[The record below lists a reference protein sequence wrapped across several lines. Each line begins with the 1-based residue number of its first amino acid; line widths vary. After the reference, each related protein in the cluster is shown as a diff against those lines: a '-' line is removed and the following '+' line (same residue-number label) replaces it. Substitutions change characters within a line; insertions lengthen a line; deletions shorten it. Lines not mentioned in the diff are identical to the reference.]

1 MQTISIQNSIIVI
14 FQIDEVTLDRRGG
27 TLACCRFK
35 GEHNFLRITELLEG
49 VFASYAIPHDKIV
62 STVTDNGS
70 NFVKAFK
77 EFGVNLTSPMH
88 ATAEDDAQSQNGSDD
103 EAEDDEAFVP
113 SVIEE
118 SGQSLVQP
126 PSGDRRVTHACE
138 GGAADST
145 RGTRERS
152 RDKPQGMFPGPPRDT
167 TEWRSP
173 SQAEHLL
180 KQFRGRS
187 PSELP
192 NPQRDRRHVGCAVAL
207 QLLTVEK
214 NPGPVRR
221 GWRRDKSEKKE
232 RRRVRRAEGRM
243 RKRKTQRPG
252 SRKTTEIV
260 TWNVQ
265 GLSLRENNRRR
276 LRKTLAY
283 IERRKWD
290 ITLLTEIRAESR
302 GILWFGEE
310 ESETAVIHSEKTAV
324 VLRGEEMRRWR
335 EERQRRRY
343 SERSTTVKIGNMK
356 IMAVYQPLWS
366 NGREGVEKYREE
378 IEE

>member
-1 MQTISIQNSIIVI
+1 MT
-14 FQIDEVTLDRRGG
+14 
-27 TLACCRFK
+27 
-35 GEHNFLRITELLEG
+35 
-49 VFASYAIPHDKIV
+49 KIV
-62 STVTDNGS
+62 LRFINNGR
-70 NFVKAFK
+70 
-77 EFGVNLTSPMH
+77 
-88 ATAEDDAQSQNGSDD
+88 
-103 EAEDDEAFVP
+103 
-113 SVIEE
+113 
-118 SGQSLVQP
+118 QSLVQP
-126 PSGDRRVTHACE
+126 PSGDRRVTHGCE

-167 TEWRSP
+167 TERRSP
-173 SQAEHLL
+173 RQAEHLL
-180 KQFRGRS
+180 KQSRGRS

-221 GWRRDKSEKKE
+221 GWRRNKSEEKKE
-232 RRRVRRAEGRM
+232 RRRMRRAEGRR
-243 RKRKTQRPG
+243 RKRKTQKPG
-252 SRKTTEIV
+252 SRKTTEVV

-276 LRKTLAY
+276 LRRTLAY

-324 VLRGEEMRRWR
+324 VLRGEELERR
-335 EERQRRRY
+335 EAEK
-343 SERSTTVKIGNMK
+343 EMLGKIHDGQDRK
-356 IMAVYQPLWS
+356 YEYYGSVPTPL
-366 NGREGVEKYREE
+366 E
-378 IEE
+378 

>member
-1 MQTISIQNSIIVI
+1 MQLQSDS
-14 FQIDEVTLDRRGG
+14 
-27 TLACCRFK
+27 C
-35 GEHNFLRITELLEG
+35 
-49 VFASYAIPHDKIV
+49 
-62 STVTDNGS
+62 
-70 NFVKAFK
+70 
-77 EFGVNLTSPMH
+77 PMEPMTMIYSLYIH
-88 ATAEDDAQSQNGSDD
+88 IAYS
-103 EAEDDEAFVP
+103 
-113 SVIEE
+113 
-118 SGQSLVQP
+118 QSLVQP

-152 RDKPQGMFPGPPRDT
+152 RDKPQGMFPGPPRDS

-192 NPQRDRRHVGCAVAL
+192 NPQRDRRHVRCAVAL

-221 GWRRDKSEKKE
+221 EWRRDKSEEKKE
-232 RRRVRRAEGRM
+232 RRRVRRAEGRR

-276 LRKTLAY
+276 LRRTIAY

-302 GILWFGEE
+302 GMLWFGEE

-335 EERQRRRY
+335 EERQRRRF

-366 NGREGVEKYREE
+366 NGREGVERYREE
-378 IEE
+378 IEEELAGSSREEVLIIGGDHNAQIGRGEEMEGVKGKYGLHTPTNEAGHHLLEWCQEQGLSYV

>member
-1 MQTISIQNSIIVI
+1 MRHASLWCSLQVATGGSRTPARVVRRIAPGVPGKGAGTNRKECS
-14 FQIDEVTLDRRGG
+14 LD
-27 TLACCRFK
+27 
-35 GEHNFLRITELLEG
+35 
-49 VFASYAIPHDKIV
+49 
-62 STVTDNGS
+62 
-70 NFVKAFK
+70 
-77 EFGVNLTSPMH
+77 
-88 ATAEDDAQSQNGSDD
+88 
-103 EAEDDEAFVP
+103 
-113 SVIEE
+113 
-118 SGQSLVQP
+118 P
-126 PSGDRRVTHACE
+126 P
-138 GGAADST
+138 
-145 RGTRERS
+145 
-152 RDKPQGMFPGPPRDT
+152 PPRDT

-221 GWRRDKSEKKE
+221 GWRRNKSEEKKE
-232 RRRVRRAEGRM
+232 RRRVRRAEGRR

-276 LRKTLAY
+276 LRRTLAY

-366 NGREGVEKYREE
+366 NGREGVERYREE
-378 IEE
+378 IEEELAGSSREEVLIIGGDHNAQI